1 MRMGRPG
8 WMLVIAALSFSN
20 AAAAG
25 GCKLLETP
33 PIPVTLQ
40 GLRPTVVAR
49 INGLKARFIVDT
61 GAFYSLLS
69 PAAAAEYK
77 LPLRN
82 TVSDDSVW
90 GMTNGGQ
97 DESSELSVQGF
108 GGGQAAVQV
117 ATVKTFTYLGVPL
130 RNIPFEVG
138 GNALG
143 GGVVGLLGDN
153 LLHIA
158 DTEYDFRDGMMRLVR
173 PVHCGE
179 QPLIFWAKKGQP
191 VAVVALRFFT
201 AENSHIIGHGSV
213 NGHRISILFDTGSP
227 RSYLSLAAARRAG
240 ITPHSPGVVPAGKA
254 WGIAGYGAVKTWIA
268 PVADLKIGTENIEHT
283 HLLIADFGESDLSVR
298 QGRTDMVAGEDFF
311 LSHRIFVAYDQRKLY
326 FAYSGGPVFDLGL
339 PSSDWRHARAAAQA
353 RPHASVKAAADAATA
368 SVTGSAAVA
377 PEAAPA
383 APGNAAELTGRGLAY
398 AAQHE
403 FRHAL
408 ADLGRACRL
417 EPRNAKCLYR
427 LGTVYWQDKQPA
439 EALRDFSAAIHLN
452 PNDLKAR
459 LARAQLQVA
468 RKDWP
473 NPAAK
478 AAAFTEVKAD
488 LDAVKRLLPPES
500 DLRLTLS
507 GLYDD
512 IGQYTAAIGQI
523 RVWTR
528 YHEHDI
534 EMAAA
539 REELGLAWN
548 NLCWRRARHDQDLG
562 GALRDCDRALRYE
575 PKAAAILDSTGLVN
589 LRLGRL
595 DGAIEDYDAALRRNA
610 RMPTSLYGRGLA
622 ELRKGERAKGQA
634 DLTAARK
641 LDAGIVERFARMGLA
656 P

>member
-1 MRMGRPG
+1 MRIRRLG
-8 WMLVIAALSFSN
+8 WIPVLAALSFSTAT
-20 AAAAG
+20 AAA
-25 GCKLLETP
+25 CKLLETP

-40 GLRPTVVAR
+40 GLRPTIVAR
-49 INGLKARFIVDT
+49 INGVKARFIVDT

-82 TVSDDSVW
+82 TVPDDSVW
-90 GMTNGGQ
+90 GLTNGGQ
-97 DESSELSVQGF
+97 GDSSELSVQGF
-108 GGGQAAVQV
+108 GGGEAAVQV

-138 GNALG
+138 GNDLG
-143 GGVVGLLGDN
+143 GGIVGLLGDN

-201 AENSHIIGHGSV
+201 AENPHIIGHGSV
-213 NGHRISILFDTGSP
+213 NGHRIRILFDTGSP

-240 ITPHSPGVVPAGKA
+240 ITPHSPGVVLAGKA
-254 WGIAGYGAVKTWIA
+254 WGIAGYGAVRTWIA
-268 PVADLKIGTENIEHT
+268 PIADLTIGTEKIEHT

-298 QGRTDMVAGEDFF
+298 QGRTDMVLGEDFF
-311 LSHRIFVAYDQRKLY
+311 LSHHIFVSYGQRKLY
-326 FAYSGGPVFDLGL
+326 FTYSGGPVFDLGL
-339 PSSDWRHARAAAQA
+339 PSSDWRHPRAAAKA
-353 RPHASVKAAADAATA
+353 RPPASAKAGAGAARA
-368 SVTGSAAVA
+368 SVTGSAAV
-377 PEAAPA
+377 

-417 EPRNAKCLYR
+417 EPKNAKCLYR
-427 LGTVYWQDKQPA
+427 LGKAYWQDKQPA
-439 EALRDFSAAIHLN
+439 EALRDFSAAIRLQ
-452 PNDLKAR
+452 PNDLEAH
-459 LARAQLQVA
+459 LARAELQVA
-468 RKDWP
+468 RKHWP

-488 LDAVKRLLPPES
+488 LDTVKRLTPPES
-500 DLRLTLS
+500 DVRLTLS
-507 GLYDD
+507 GLYGD
-512 IGQYTAAIGQI
+512 IGHYTAAIGQI
-523 RVWTR
+523 RLWR
-528 YHEHDI
+528 HYHDHDI
-534 EMAAA
+534 EMGAA
-539 REELGLAWN
+539 RGELGLAWN
-548 NLCWRRARHDQDLG
+548 NLCWRRATQDRDLG

-575 PKAAAILDSTGLVN
+575 PKAAAALDSTGLVN

-595 DGAIEDYDAALRRNA
+595 DGAIEDYDAALRHNSH
-610 RMPTSLYGRGLA
+610 MPTSLYGRGLA
-622 ELRKGERAKGQA
+622 ELQKGEKARGQA
-634 DLTAARK
+634 DLAAARK
-641 LDAGIVERFARMGLA
+641 LDAGIAKRFARMGLA

>member
-1 MRMGRPG
+1 MRMRRFG
-8 WMLVIAALSFSN
+8 WIPVLVVLSFST
-20 AAAAG
+20 ATAG

-49 INGLKARFIVDT
+49 INGVKARFIVDT

-97 DESSELSVQGF
+97 GDSSELSVQGF
-108 GGGQAAVQV
+108 GGGEAAVQV
-117 ATVKTFTYLGVPL
+117 ATVKTFTYLDVPL
-130 RNIPFEVG
+130 RDIPFEVG

-173 PVHCGE
+173 PVHCAE

-201 AENSHIIGHGSV
+201 AENPHIIGHGSV

-227 RSYLSLAAARRAG
+227 RSYLSLAAAKRAG
-240 ITPHSPGVVPAGKA
+240 ITPHSPGVVPAGEA

-268 PVADLKIGTENIEHT
+268 PIADLKIGTEKIEHT

-326 FAYSGGPVFDLGL
+326 FTYSGGPVFDLGL
-339 PSSDWRHARAAAQA
+339 PSSDWRHARAAAKA
-353 RPHASVKAAADAATA
+353 RPHASVKAAADAR
-368 SVTGSAAVA
+368 G
-377 PEAAPA
+377 
-383 APGNAAELTGRGLAY
+383 GIRYGQCGLAY

-427 LGTVYWQDKQPA
+427 LGTVFWQDSQPA
-439 EALRDFSAAIHLN
+439 AALRDFSAAIRLN
-452 PNDLKAR
+452 PNDLKAH

-488 LDAVKRLLPPES
+488 LDTVERLLPPES
-500 DLRLTLS
+500 DVRLALS

-534 EMAAA
+534 EMTAA

-548 NLCWRRARHDQDLG
+548 NLCWRRASHDQDLG
-562 GALRDCDRALRYE
+562 GALRDCGRALRYE
-575 PKAAAILDSTGLVN
+575 PEAAAILDSTGLVN
-589 LRLGRL
+589 LRLGKL
-595 DGAIEDYDAALRRNA
+595 DRAIEDYDAALRRNA

-622 ELRKGERAKGQA
+622 ELRKGEKAKGQA